1 MRTLKINMIIVVGS
15 ILAKTDTLN
24 ELLAMS
30 LEHSR
35 RSRTE
40 AGCLAH
46 AVHQDVE
53 NPLRLVFVE
62 EWSDRKALATHFAM
76 PASRAFVK
84 AASPLAAEPPKIN
97 IYEASAIQL

>member
-1 MRTLKINMIIVVGS
+1 MNMIIIVVGS

-30 LEHSR
+30 LKHSR

-40 AGCLAH
+40 PGCLAH
-46 AVHQDVE
+46 ALHQDAE

-62 EWSDRKALATHFAM
+62 EWSDRKALAAHFTL

-84 AASPLAAEPPKIN
+84 AASPLAAEPPEMN
-97 IYEASAIQL
+97 IYEATAIKV

>member
-30 LEHSR
+30 LEHSL

-53 NPLRLVFVE
+53 NQLRLVFVE
-62 EWSDRKALATHFAM
+62 EWSDRKALAAHFAM

-97 IYEASAIQL
+97 IYDASAIQL

>member
-1 MRTLKINMIIVVGS
+1 MVIVTGS

-30 LEHSR
+30 LEHVR
-35 RSRTE
+35 RSRSE
-40 AGCLAH
+40 PGCLAH
-46 AVHQDVE
+46 AVHKDAE

-62 EWSDRKALATHFAM
+62 EWSDRKALAAHFAV

-84 AASPLAAEPPKIN
+84 AASKLAAEPPKMN

>member
-62 EWSDRKALATHFAM
+62 EWSDRKALAAHFAM

-84 AASPLAAEPPKIN
+84 AASPLAAEPPKMN

>member
-1 MRTLKINMIIVVGS
+1 MIIVTGS

-24 ELLAMS
+24 ELLVLS
-30 LEHSR
+30 LKHSR

-40 AGCLAH
+40 QGCLAH
-46 AVHQDVE
+46 AVHQDCE

-62 EWSDRKALATHFAM
+62 EWFDRAALAAHFAE

-84 AASPLAAEPPKIN
+84 AASNLSAEPPRMN
-97 IYEASAIQL
+97 IYEATAIKM

>member
-1 MRTLKINMIIVVGS
+1 MRTLEMNMIIVVGS

-24 ELLAMS
+24 ELLAIS

-40 AGCLAH
+40 PGCLAH
-46 AVHQDVE
+46 ALHQDAE

-62 EWSDRKALATHFAM
+62 EWSDRKALAAHFTL

-84 AASPLAAEPPKIN
+84 VASPLAAEPPEMN
-97 IYEASAIQL
+97 IYEATAIKV

>member
-1 MRTLKINMIIVVGS
+1 MRNLEINMVIIIGS
-15 ILAKTDTLN
+15 ILAKNDTKD
-24 ELLAMS
+24 ELLALS

-40 AGCLAH
+40 PGCLLH
-46 AVHQDVE
+46 GVYQDCE

-62 EWSDRKALATHFAM
+62 EWSDQEALAAHFAL

-84 AASPLAAEPPKIN
+84 TVSKLSAKPPKMN
-97 IYEASAIQL
+97 IYEATTINV